1 MFMSKTR
8 VRDWEQLAAV
18 AHYDAKELACLCN
31 ESIRQLQRDFH
42 RQFGLP
48 PQVWLNVQRLKAAEL
63 RLTSGES
70 VKKVAMDLG
79 YKQTS
84 HFCRQFKNYYHLTPT
99 QFAISSQNMVAC
111 G

>member
-1 MFMSKTR
+1 MSKTR

-48 PQVWLNVQRLKAAEL
+48 PQVWLNAQRLKAAEQ
-63 RLTSGES
+63 RLQSRES

-84 HFCRQFKNYYHLTPT
+84 HFCRQFKTFYHLTPT
-99 QFAISSQNMVAC
+99 QFAVFSQNSDTC
-111 G
+111 R